1 MEQVMNHAV
10 SIKAVLCSVVL
21 FSTVVNAQNNSNNLN
36 IDTLKQARNEQ
47 TLSLTQALNYAL
59 THEPWLKASG
69 YQEDATIAQSIAAGT
84 LPDPVLTVGLLN
96 LPTNGYAF
104 DQEGMTQLK
113 VDLSQKF
120 SRGNSLAAR
129 RSLSTSKSNCD

>member
-1 MEQVMNHAV
+1 MNHAV

-69 YQEDATIAQSIAAGT
+69 YQEDATIAQSIAAVRVILVPEVGAAW
-84 LPDPVLTVGLLN
+84 VVCATVGV
-96 LPTNGYAF
+96 A
-104 DQEGMTQLK
+104 
-113 VDLSQKF
+113 
-120 SRGNSLAAR
+120 
-129 RSLSTSKSNCD
+129 SNP